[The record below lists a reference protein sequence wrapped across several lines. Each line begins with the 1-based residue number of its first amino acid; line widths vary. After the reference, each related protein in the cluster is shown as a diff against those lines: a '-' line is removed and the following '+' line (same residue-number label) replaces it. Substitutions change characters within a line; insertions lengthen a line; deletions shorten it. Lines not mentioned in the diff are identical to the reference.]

1 MTIPTPANDNTPRH
15 ADEFNGDLA
24 ARRAWVA
31 ARPRKTKRVLAWPTA
46 ERLARLASPNAAQA
60 LMRYADLSTPARM
73 VAANDNSEPEVDR
86 PDIDPDMI
94 HEVRPGVREVLRH
107 AASDGMRCS
116 VTSTKLCSGWTVIA
130 KNRGANT
137 ISGRLGDLVFRD
149 GALVS
154 FGCTERGA
162 VLRPREQQ
170 SEPKGATTPKRSAES
185 IRYLLATDAPIAKGA
200 IFLGGVTRSRGNCS
214 RPDMGDAEAAL
225 ELQRNARRDAVR
237 LALGPEASAVLDL
250 AVTDTSAREI
260 GELCGYAGKT
270 AERKAIRLINGALEK
285 LSEIAA

>member
-1 MTIPTPANDNTPRH
+1 MI
-15 ADEFNGDLA
+15 
-24 ARRAWVA
+24 
-31 ARPRKTKRVLAWPTA
+31 
-46 ERLARLASPNAAQA
+46 
-60 LMRYADLSTPARM
+60 
-73 VAANDNSEPEVDR
+73 AANDNNEPDVDR
-86 PDIDPDMI
+86 PEIDADMI

-116 VTSTKLCSGWTVIA
+116 ITSTKLRGGWTVIA
-130 KNRGANT
+130 RNRGIDT
-137 ISGRLGDLVFRD
+137 ISGRLGELVFRD

-154 FGCTERGA
+154 FGCTDRGA

-170 SEPKGATTPKRSAES
+170 SAPKGAATPKRSAES
-185 IRYLLATDAPIAKGA
+185 IRFLLATDAPIAKGA

-214 RPDMGDAEAAL
+214 RPDIGDAEAAL

-237 LALGPEASAVLDL
+237 LALGPNASAVLDL

-260 GELCGYAGKT
+260 GEICGYAGKH
-270 AERKAIRLINGALEK
+270 AERKAVRMINSALEK